1 METDIWYRLS
11 RRLPEKFQDNFIE
24 KIKKAGF
31 KQDAHEWL
39 GKSLVL
45 VIFFTVLGGIV
56 FYYGEEVLNIFIQP
70 LFPATE
76 IPLFVWVLSG
86 LLVGF
91 VSSAGIR
98 WLQLYYRIEK
108 RRQTVEDILPD
119 FLLMVAGNIR
129 AGMTSF
135 SAFKGS
141 ARPEFGALSKEIHA
155 ITSRSLGV
163 ESFSNALSKL
173 SNTIQSK
180 SLNETIRFFLQAVR
194 SGGKLA
200 RLLEN
205 TAVDLRKTQDLK
217 KELQSSTKTYVI
229 FVAFVMVIATPLL
242 MAVAIEFVDLI
253 ANIQSQNQLG
263 GAVETSAV
271 GFLGGAITINSIF
284 LTSIAYLLLLGN
296 AILGSLFMGTIGQ
309 NRPLL
314 GLRFAPIMFIVSLVM
329 LWVGRIM
336 LGGMLGTP

>member
-1 METDIWYRLS
+1 MKTDIWYRLS
-11 RRLPEKFQDNFIE
+11 RRLPEKFQDNAIE
-24 KIKKAGF
+24 NIKKAGF

-39 GKSLVL
+39 GKSVMLVFIFTIL
-45 VIFFTVLGGIV
+45 VGIAFYFSEDVLTAFV
-56 FYYGEEVLNIFIQP
+56 QP
-70 LFPATE
+70 LIPGIE
-76 IPLFVWVLSG
+76 VPLFVWVLAG
-86 LLVGF
+86 LVVGF
-91 VSSAGIR
+91 VASAGIR
-98 WLQLYYRIEK
+98 GLQLYYSIQK

-173 SNTIQSK
+173 NQNIQST

-205 TAVDLRKTQDLK
+205 TAVDLRRTQDLK

-253 ANIQSQNQLG
+253 ASIQSQNQFG
-263 GAVETSAV
+263 GAVEGSAV
-271 GFLGGAITINSIF
+271 GFLGGAITIDSIF

-314 GLRFAPIMFIVSLVM
+314 GLRFAPIMFIVSIVM

-336 LGGMLGTP
+336 LGGLLGTP